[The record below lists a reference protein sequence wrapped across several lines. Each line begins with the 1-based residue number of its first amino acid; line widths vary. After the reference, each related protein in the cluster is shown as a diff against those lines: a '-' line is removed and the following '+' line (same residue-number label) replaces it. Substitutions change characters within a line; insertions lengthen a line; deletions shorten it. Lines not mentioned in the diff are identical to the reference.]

1 MVHLAMHLAT
11 EAKLAGPVQF
21 RWMYPIE
28 RFLRKLK
35 CYVRNKNHPEGCM
48 AEGYIVEES
57 IIFCSRYLHG
67 VHNPFDKLE
76 RNGDRDSIGSG
87 KKVSVFNQN
96 GYPLTMDKNRSL
108 EDLERTQAH
117 IYILN
122 NCEEVQ
128 PFIREYETSSKN
140 EDFAE
145 WFKNHA
151 SQLCTNKDVQS
162 RAELLSLARGPLY
175 GVDRFNGYVI
185 NGFRFHTQKHE
196 TRKAK
201 QNSGILLKGL
211 MGSKVVDYYGVL
223 TEIIELQ
230 YLGGNR
236 VVMFKC
242 EWWDVENIDRGVKVD
257 KYGFVSVNTSRK
269 LVTNEPFVLASQ
281 VEQVFYAQDGSNPNW
296 IVVLKGQSQSS
307 FDHFSEDSVDEQS
320 YEQEEAFQQEKSATN
335 YPIHNLVQG
344 NELDDWEENDE
355 AHDDSDD
362 NSSHSENSADE
373 GQSSGESEDNDDF
386 LL

>member
-1 MVHLAMHLAT
+1 
-11 EAKLAGPVQF
+11 
-21 RWMYPIE
+21 
-28 RFLRKLK
+28 
-35 CYVRNKNHPEGCM
+35 
-48 AEGYIVEES
+48 
-57 IIFCSRYLHG
+57 
-67 VHNPFDKLE
+67 
-76 RNGDRDSIGSG
+76 
-87 KKVSVFNQN
+87 
-96 GYPLTMDKNRSL
+96 
-108 EDLERTQAH
+108 
-117 IYILN
+117 
-122 NCEEVQ
+122 
-128 PFIREYETSSKN
+128 
-140 EDFAE
+140 
-145 WFKNHA
+145 
-151 SQLCTNKDVQS
+151 
-162 RAELLSLARGPLY
+162 
-175 GVDRFNGYVI
+175 
-185 NGFRFHTQKHE
+185 
-196 TRKAK
+196 
-201 QNSGILLKGL
+201 

-362 NSSHSENSADE
+362 NSNHSENSADE